1 MAGNIRVGLRGKGV
15 FIANGNYN
23 EPGTQAATFG
33 LKLSDLFRWLF
44 KRPATVDRSVNARTV
59 FTGKGFTLL
68 MQCIPFQFKS
78 GGAHGHK
85 ILLL

>member
-1 MAGNIRVGLRGKGV
+1 MEGHVGIRGKGV
-15 FIANGNYN
+15 FIVNGNHS

-33 LKLSDLFRWLF
+33 LKLPDLFRRIF
-44 KRPATVDRSVNARTV
+44 KRPVTVDRYVNARTA
-59 FTGKGFTLL
+59 FPGKGFTLL

-85 ILLL
+85 YSFHE